1 MKENKKK
8 SQLQPVM
15 CDRVETARL
24 VYALCQEADDLL
36 NGHCL
41 NICEQFRCNIPMREL
56 HLIEGLSFLISAQ
69 DNMVHYLEADP
80 QKSSYLKGIHRTVE
94 RLIAKEGGEK

>member
-24 VYALCQEADDLL
+24 VYALCQEAYDLL
-36 NGHCL
+36 KGHCI
-41 NICEQFRCNIPMREL
+41 NIQEQFGCDIPMREF
-56 HLIEGLSFLISAQ
+56 HLIEGLTYLISVK
-69 DNMVHYLEADP
+69 DDMVHYLDVNP
-80 QKSSYLKGIHRTVE
+80 QKSSYLKDIHRTVE
-94 RLIAKEGGEK
+94 RLIAKEGGER

>member
-24 VYALCQEADDLL
+24 VYALCQEAYDLL
-36 NGHCL
+36 KGHCI
-41 NICEQFRCNIPMREL
+41 NIREQFWCDIPMREL
-56 HLIEGLSFLISAQ
+56 HLIEGLTYLTSVK
-69 DNMVHYLEADP
+69 DDMVHYVDVNP
-80 QKSSYLKGIHRTVE
+80 QKSSYLKDIHRTVE
-94 RLIAKEGGEK
+94 RLIAKEGGER